1 MWMVEAFED
10 MDLGVQVILQLLVEL
25 LQVNRFDRYVGAG
38 FLPTPSTVSKSLEE
52 VGVVQK

>member
-1 MWMVEAFED
+1 VWMVEAFED